1 MKNQKKKSG
10 IISILLILSLCFTGC
25 DTVGKE
31 IVWKNREAES
41 AALDEQVPSVENITE
56 MCTEAESG
64 ADSVSFD
71 RPEEVQTEQSM
82 ALYADICGAVQEP
95 GVYKLEEGAR
105 IFQLIGQAGGL
116 REDADLTSVN
126 QAEKVTDGMKVRI
139 YTKEEAASLPQQ
151 IWESTAE
158 SEQQTA
164 PVSAKINI
172 NSADIAQLTQ
182 LTGIGEA
189 RAADIIAYRTEHGRF
204 LTIEEIMNVS
214 GIKESTF
221 QKIKDQIVVE

>member
-10 IISILLILSLCFTGC
+10 IISILLILSLCFTVC

-41 AALDEQVPSVENITE
+41 AAVDEQVLSVENITE

-64 ADSVSFD
+64 VDSVSFD
-71 RPEEVQTEQSM
+71 RTEEVQTEQSM
-82 ALYADICGAVQEP
+82 VLYADICGAVQEP

-105 IFQLIGQAGGL
+105 IFQLIKQAGGL

-126 QAEKVTDGMKVRI
+126 QAEKVTDGMKIRI

-158 SEQQTA
+158 SEQTA

>member
-41 AALDEQVPSVENITE
+41 VALDDQVPSVENITE
-56 MCTEAESG
+56 MCTEA
-64 ADSVSFD
+64 DSDAASISFD
-71 RPEEVQTEQSM
+71 RPEEVQTEQSTV
-82 ALYADICGAVQEP
+82 LYADICGAVQEP
-95 GVYKLEEGAR
+95 GVYELKEGAR
-105 IFQLIGQAGGL
+105 IFQLIEQAGGL

-158 SEQQTA
+158 SEQTA
-164 PVSAKINI
+164 LTSAKINI

-189 RAADIIAYRTEHGRF
+189 RAANIIAYRTEHGRF

>member
-1 MKNQKKKSG
+1 MKIQRRKSG
-10 IISILLILSLCFTGC
+10 FISVLLIFSLCLTGC
-25 DTVGKE
+25 SSVGKE

-64 ADSVSFD
+64 ADSVSFG

-105 IFQLIGQAGGL
+105 IFQLIEQAGGL
-116 REDADLTSVN
+116 REDADLTRVN

-158 SEQQTA
+158 SEQAALT
-164 PVSAKINI
+164 SAKINI

>member
-1 MKNQKKKSG
+1 
-10 IISILLILSLCFTGC
+10 
-25 DTVGKE
+25 
-31 IVWKNREAES
+31 
-41 AALDEQVPSVENITE
+41 
-56 MCTEAESG
+56 
-64 ADSVSFD
+64 
-71 RPEEVQTEQSM
+71 M

-105 IFQLIGQAGGL
+105 IFQLIKQAGGL
-116 REDADLTSVN
+116 REDADLTRVN

-158 SEQQTA
+158 SEQTA

>member
-41 AALDEQVPSVENITE
+41 VALDEQVPSVENITE

-64 ADSVSFD
+64 ADSVSFG

-105 IFQLIGQAGGL
+105 IFQLIEQAGGL

-139 YTKEEAASLPQQ
+139 YTKEEAASLPRQ

-158 SEQQTA
+158 SEQTA

>member
-41 AALDEQVPSVENITE
+41 VALDDQVPSVENITE
-56 MCTEAESG
+56 MCTEAASD
-64 ADSVSFD
+64 AASISFG
-71 RPEEVQTEQSM
+71 RPEEVQTEQSTV
-82 ALYADICGAVQEP
+82 LYADICGAVQEP
-95 GVYKLEEGAR
+95 GVYELKEGAR
-105 IFQLIGQAGGL
+105 IFQLIEQAGGL

-158 SEQQTA
+158 SEQTA
-164 PVSAKINI
+164 LTSAKINI

>member
-64 ADSVSFD
+64 ADSVSFG

-105 IFQLIGQAGGL
+105 IFQLIEQAGGL

-158 SEQQTA
+158 SEHAALT
-164 PVSAKINI
+164 SAKINI

>member
-41 AALDEQVPSVENITE
+41 AAVDEQVLSVENITE

-64 ADSVSFD
+64 VDSVSFD
-71 RPEEVQTEQSM
+71 RTEEVQTEQSM
-82 ALYADICGAVQEP
+82 VLYADICGAVQEP

-105 IFQLIGQAGGL
+105 IFQLIKQAGGL

-126 QAEKVTDGMKVRI
+126 QA
-139 YTKEEAASLPQQ
+139 
-151 IWESTAE
+151 
-158 SEQQTA
+158 
-164 PVSAKINI
+164 
-172 NSADIAQLTQ
+172 
-182 LTGIGEA
+182 
-189 RAADIIAYRTEHGRF
+189 
-204 LTIEEIMNVS
+204 
-214 GIKESTF
+214 
-221 QKIKDQIVVE
+221 

>member
-41 AALDEQVPSVENITE
+41 AALDEQVLSVENITE

-64 ADSVSFD
+64 ADSVSFG

-105 IFQLIGQAGGL
+105 IFQLIEQAGGL

-158 SEQQTA
+158 SEHAALT
-164 PVSAKINI
+164 SAKINI

>member
-105 IFQLIGQAGGL
+105 IFQLIEQAGGL

-151 IWESTAE
+151 ILESTAE
-158 SEQQTA
+158 SEQTA
-164 PVSAKINI
+164 PISAKINI

>member
-41 AALDEQVPSVENITE
+41 AALDEQVLSVENITE

-105 IFQLIGQAGGL
+105 IFQLIKQAGGL

>member
-105 IFQLIGQAGGL
+105 IFQLIEQAGGL
-116 REDADLTSVN
+116 REDADLARVN

-158 SEQQTA
+158 SEQTA
-164 PVSAKINI
+164 LTSAKINI

>member
-41 AALDEQVPSVENITE
+41 AAVDEQVLPVENITE

-71 RPEEVQTEQSM
+71 GTEEVQTEQSM
-82 ALYADICGAVQEP
+82 VLYADICGAVQEP

-105 IFQLIGQAGGL
+105 IFQLIKQAGGL

-126 QAEKVTDGMKVRI
+126 QAEKVTDGMKIRI

-151 IWESTAE
+151 IWENTAE
-158 SEQQTA
+158 SEQTA

>member
-41 AALDEQVPSVENITE
+41 AALDEQVLSVENITE

-105 IFQLIGQAGGL
+105 IFQLIEQAGGL

-158 SEQQTA
+158 SEQTA
-164 PVSAKINI
+164 LTSAKINI

>member
-64 ADSVSFD
+64 ADSVSFG

-126 QAEKVTDGMKVRI
+126 QA
-139 YTKEEAASLPQQ
+139 
-151 IWESTAE
+151 
-158 SEQQTA
+158 
-164 PVSAKINI
+164 
-172 NSADIAQLTQ
+172 
-182 LTGIGEA
+182 
-189 RAADIIAYRTEHGRF
+189 
-204 LTIEEIMNVS
+204 
-214 GIKESTF
+214 
-221 QKIKDQIVVE
+221 

>member
-41 AALDEQVPSVENITE
+41 AALDEQVLSVENITE

-71 RPEEVQTEQSM
+71 RPEEVQTEQGM

-105 IFQLIGQAGGL
+105 IFQLIEQAGGL

-151 IWESTAE
+151 IWKSTAE

>member
-105 IFQLIGQAGGL
+105 IFQLIKQAGGL

-151 IWESTAE
+151 ILESTAE
-158 SEQQTA
+158 SEQTA
-164 PVSAKINI
+164 PISAKINI

>member
-41 AALDEQVPSVENITE
+41 AAVDEQVLPVENITE

-71 RPEEVQTEQSM
+71 RTEEVQTEQSM
-82 ALYADICGAVQEP
+82 VLYADICGAVQEP

-105 IFQLIGQAGGL
+105 IFQLIKQAGGL

-126 QAEKVTDGMKVRI
+126 QAEKVTDGMKIRI

-158 SEQQTA
+158 SEQTA
-164 PVSAKINI
+164 LVSAKINI

>member
-64 ADSVSFD
+64 ADSVSFG

-105 IFQLIGQAGGL
+105 IFQLIEQAGGL

-151 IWESTAE
+151 ILESTAE
-158 SEQQTA
+158 SEQTA
-164 PVSAKINI
+164 PISAKINI

>member
-41 AALDEQVPSVENITE
+41 AALDEQVLSVENITE

-71 RPEEVQTEQSM
+71 RPEEVQTEQGM

-105 IFQLIGQAGGL
+105 IFQLIEQAGGL

-158 SEQQTA
+158 SEQTA
-164 PVSAKINI
+164 PISAKINI

>member
-31 IVWKNREAES
+31 IVWKNRAAES
-41 AALDEQVPSVENITE
+41 AAVDEQVLSVENITE

-71 RPEEVQTEQSM
+71 RTEEVQTEQSM
-82 ALYADICGAVQEP
+82 VLYADICGAVQEP

-105 IFQLIGQAGGL
+105 IFQLIKQAGGL

-126 QAEKVTDGMKVRI
+126 QAEKVTDGMKIRI

-158 SEQQTA
+158 SEQTA

>member
-158 SEQQTA
+158 SEQTA
-164 PVSAKINI
+164 LTSAKINI

>member
-41 AALDEQVPSVENITE
+41 AALDEQVLSVENITE

-64 ADSVSFD
+64 EDSVSFD
-71 RPEEVQTEQSM
+71 RTEEVQTEQSM
-82 ALYADICGAVQEP
+82 VLYADICGAVQEP

-105 IFQLIGQAGGL
+105 IFQLIKQAGGL
-116 REDADLTSVN
+116 REDADLNSVN
-126 QAEKVTDGMKVRI
+126 QAEIVTDGRKIRI
-139 YTKEEAASLPQQ
+139 YTKEEAASLSQQ

-158 SEQQTA
+158 SEQTA

-172 NSADIAQLTQ
+172 NSADIVQLTQ